1 MRRHTLKIAVVVACT
16 LALAACGDD
25 DGRDGTSTTVPASS
39 DTTTAPSDRVV
50 DPERVLLAATILE
63 FGDIDAALAEGLVTP
78 DDVDEA
84 IEAVDDGTI
93 EEWVDRAESP

>member
-1 MRRHTLKIAVVVACT
+1 MKIAVAAVCALT
-16 LALAACGDD
+16 LAACGNDD
-25 DGRDGTSTTVPASS
+25 AGDSTSTTVPASS
-39 DTTTAPSDRVV
+39 DTTTAPSDVVV

-63 FGDIDAALAEGLVTP
+63 IGDIDAALAEGLVTP

-93 EEWVDRAESP
+93 DEWVERAESP